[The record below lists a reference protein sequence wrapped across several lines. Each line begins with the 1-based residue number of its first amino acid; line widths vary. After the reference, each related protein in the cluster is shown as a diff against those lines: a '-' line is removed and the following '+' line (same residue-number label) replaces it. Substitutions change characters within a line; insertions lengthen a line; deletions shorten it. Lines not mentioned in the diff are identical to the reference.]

1 MPTDT
6 FSTSTPEHA
15 HLAALYEVSRALG
28 SSLKLDE
35 ALTIALDAAIRLTG
49 AERGFLMLFD
59 AEQSELDFKLAR
71 NSKQETLEESE
82 FEVSRSV
89 IREVAVNNT
98 PVVTTNAQSDPRF
111 AKQESVVNFALR
123 AVMAVPLNAR
133 GKVVGVL
140 YVDNKARAGMFTHPD
155 LDLLSAFGGQAA
167 VAIAN
172 ARLYTQTDLALAQ
185 RLSELQTMQQIDR
198 QLNATLEFEKVMGMT
213 LEWAVSYTGARAGW
227 IGILE
232 ETEADPHVRIV
243 ARRGTG
249 QTRPLP
255 STPSSGSTRPMTDA
269 IVQTALNHRAIQ
281 RLAPEASGDGMAR
294 LVAPVVL
301 QETRVI
307 AIIVVERPNH
317 PFSTAAAEFLARLAD
332 HAAFAIENARL
343 YNALK
348 RANDAKT
355 EFVRTVSHE
364 LKLPMTS
371 IKGYTDLLS
380 AGMGGPITDQQK
392 QFLLTIRSNVE
403 RMNVLVSDLAD
414 ISRIEA
420 GRIKID
426 LRDVDVA
433 AAAKEA
439 AEHLQASFEN
449 KRQKFLFQV
458 PADLPRVR
466 SDSTRL
472 VQVLTNL
479 LSNASKYSPA
489 EATISLAAV
498 AEPPFIRFNVA
509 DTGYG
514 ISAIDQARLFSTFF
528 RSDDPN
534 IRQESGWG
542 LGLHLVKR
550 LVEVL
555 GGEISVQSVP
565 GKGSRFSFTVPIDTH
580 IP

>member
-1 MPTDT
+1 MTTIPAPT
-6 FSTSTPEHA
+6 SEHA
-15 HLAALYEVSRALG
+15 RLAALYEVSRALG

-71 NSKQETLEESE
+71 NSRQETLEEGE

-89 IREVAVNNT
+89 IREVALNNT

-111 AKQESVVNFALR
+111 ANQDSVVNFALR
-123 AVMAVPLNAR
+123 SVMAVPLNAR
-133 GKVVGVL
+133 GRVIGVL

-155 LDLLSAFGGQAA
+155 LELLSAFAGQAA
-167 VAIAN
+167 VAIEN
-172 ARLYTQTDLALAQ
+172 ARLYTQTDMALAQ

-198 QLNATLEFEKVMGMT
+198 QLNATLEFEKVMGTT
-213 LEWAVSYTGARAGW
+213 LEWAVNYTGARAGW
-227 IGILE
+227 IGVLE
-232 ETEADPHVRIV
+232 DGEAGQHVRIV
-243 ARRGTG
+243 ARRGAG

-255 STPSSGSTRPMTDA
+255 STPGSGSTRPMTDA
-269 IVQTALNHRAIQ
+269 VVQTALTYRTIQ
-281 RLAPEASGDGMAR
+281 RLPPDASGDGMAR
-294 LVAPVVL
+294 LVAPVVIH
-301 QETRVI
+301 ETRVI
-307 AIIVVERPNH
+307 AIIVVERPH
-317 PFSTAAAEFLARLAD
+317 HQFSPAAAEFLARLAD

-343 YNALK
+343 YAALK

-371 IKGYTDLLS
+371 IKGYADLLL
-380 AGMGGPITDQQK
+380 GGLGGPINDQQK
-392 QFLLTIRSNVE
+392 QFLSTIRGNVE
-403 RMNVLVSDLAD
+403 RMNILVSDLAD

-420 GRIKID
+420 GRIRID
-426 LRDVDVA
+426 LHDVDVA
-433 AAAKEA
+433 NAAREA
-439 AEHLQASFEN
+439 VEHLRASLESKHQRLTLN
-449 KRQKFLFQV
+449 T
-458 PADLPRVR
+458 PADLPRAR

-472 VQVLTNL
+472 IQILTNL

-489 EATISLAAV
+489 GATISLSAV
-498 AEPPFIRFNVA
+498 AEPPFIRFNVV

-514 ISAIDQARLFSTFF
+514 ISPSDQARLFSTFF
-528 RSDDPN
+528 RSEDPN

-542 LGLHLVKR
+542 LGLHLCKR

-565 GKGSRFSFTVPIDTH
+565 GKGSLFSFTVPIDIH
-580 IP
+580 